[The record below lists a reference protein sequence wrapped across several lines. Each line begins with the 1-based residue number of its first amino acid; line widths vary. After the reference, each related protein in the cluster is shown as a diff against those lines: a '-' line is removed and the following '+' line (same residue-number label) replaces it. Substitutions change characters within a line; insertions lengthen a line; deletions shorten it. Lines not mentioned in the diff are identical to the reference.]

1 MLLCHSIIIVGGK
14 GWTEMGPRK
23 ATDEEKRQLVGYHS
37 AAAQRRVER
46 TLSDVEASAIAVFDQ
61 GTLAAKGVGT
71 RAKVMTVLW
80 WGEPEFAEVF
90 IWHGNRLQRFVPF
103 N

>member
-1 MLLCHSIIIVGGK
+1 
-14 GWTEMGPRK
+14 MGPRE
-23 ATDEEKRQLVGYHS
+23 ATDEEKRQLVFYHR
-37 AAAQRRVER
+37 AAAQRPVER
-46 TLSDVEASAIAVFDQ
+46 TLRDVEASAIAVFDQ
-61 GTLAAKGVGT
+61 GALAAKGVGT

-90 IWHGNRLQRFVPF
+90 IWRGNRLQPFVPI